1 MIEDE
6 IVKSGVI
13 EKEECGFQCK
23 TVNDAGDPKP
33 FSLYLRQR
41 AHLHNCQR
49 NNEVISREKKEG
61 TESAVVGL
69 GSKST

>member
-33 FSLYLRQR
+33 FSLYLCQS
-41 AHLHNCQR
+41 AHLHNCQ
-49 NNEVISREKKEG
+49 
-61 TESAVVGL
+61 
-69 GSKST
+69 